1 MNYKRN
7 IELMVGQFTT
17 AITSHFLRLME
28 GLQNRDRYNNKLC
41 FLTNLPEWELLLAFI
56 ANVSLNTQNMAYMNN

>member
-17 AITSHFLRLME
+17 AITSHVS
-28 GLQNRDRYNNKLC
+28 
-41 FLTNLPEWELLLAFI
+41 AFDGRI
-56 ANVSLNTQNMAYMNN
+56 IKQR